1 MASIRTL
8 LKLVCKQKL
17 ICKLRQQQGKEY
29 LGNGNKI
36 HTTTRLS
43 QRPEPIDAASQ
54 KGMFTGDQLSAIGSM
69 RDRFMAELKEQA
81 PAEDNVATIEEPDTA
96 ALQ

>member
-1 MASIRTL
+1 METKHIQLHDLAIVL
-8 LKLVCKQKL
+8 NL
-17 ICKLRQQQGKEY
+17 
-29 LGNGNKI
+29 
-36 HTTTRLS
+36 
-43 QRPEPIDAASQ
+43 IDADSQ
-54 KGMFTGDQLSAIGSM
+54 NGMFTGDQLSAIGSM